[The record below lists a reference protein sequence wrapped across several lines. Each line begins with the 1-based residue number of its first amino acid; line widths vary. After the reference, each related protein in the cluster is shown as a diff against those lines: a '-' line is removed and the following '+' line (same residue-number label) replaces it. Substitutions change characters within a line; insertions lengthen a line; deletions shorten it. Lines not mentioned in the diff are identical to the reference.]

1 MHVFL
6 NVIKSLLNLSLQK
19 DPSSGVM
26 EIVPIDPEL
35 IQQIS
40 SVRIFIPNDLRSP
53 DNRKAVFKSV
63 QQVQK
68 RFGEN
73 KIPLLDPV
81 EDMKI
86 NEKPFKE
93 IIKKISTFEARLTNH
108 PMHSRPGD
116 LFM

>member
-1 MHVFL
+1 
-6 NVIKSLLNLSLQK
+6 
-19 DPSSGVM
+19 M

-40 SVRIFIPNDLRSP
+40 SVRIFIPTDLRSS

-93 IIKKISTFEARLTNH
+93 IIKKISTFEARLTSH
-108 PMHSRPGD
+108 PMHARPGD
-116 LFM
+116 KFMQKFLRGKILTSNTGTSNFVKKVGN

>member
-1 MHVFL
+1 
-6 NVIKSLLNLSLQK
+6 
-19 DPSSGVM
+19 M

-40 SVRIFIPNDLRSP
+40 SVRIFIPADIRSS

-86 NEKPFKE
+86 NEKPFRE
-93 IIKKISTFEARLTNH
+93 IIKKISAFEARLTSH
-108 PMHSRPGD
+108 PMHERPGN
-116 LFM
+116 LFICHSRLFLV